1 MVYPFLKV
9 LMAIEFCMASWTSSA
24 HNSQSTNSTHMRVIT
39 ELPEEQALVEALVE
53 SYYLVPIDSL

>member
-1 MVYPFLKV
+1 M
-9 LMAIEFCMASWTSSA
+9 I
-24 HNSQSTNSTHMRVIT
+24 VIT